1 MVYTMAPLR
10 QQRISLLAA
19 PCLGLTFVFWF
30 NTLMVTSF
38 AELERFEHP
47 PKDDGSLSLL
57 VIGDWGRNGRYNQS
71 KVALQMGRIGE
82 KLDIDFIIST
92 GDNFYENGLKGVN
105 DPTFEKSFTNIYT
118 AKSLHKQWYSILGN
132 HDYRGDAEAQ
142 LSPLLR
148 KIDSRWLC
156 LRSFIL
162 NAETAEFFFVDTTP
176 FVDSYFVETDHTYD
190 WRGVSPR
197 LTYLANLLKDLE
209 ITLRE
214 STAKWKIV
222 VGHHAIRSAGHHG
235 DTSELI
241 QNLLPLLEAH
251 DVDLYINGHDHSLEH
266 IKSSDSAIQFLTSG
280 AGSKAWRGDVKE
292 NTGNNG
298 ATMKFF
304 YDGQGFM
311 SLQLNRADAE
321 FVFYDVFGQVLHTW
335 KVSKHAYASI

>member
-1 MVYTMAPLR
+1 MVYTMAPLH

-19 PCLGLTFVFWF
+19 PCIGLTFVFWF

-38 AELERFEHP
+38 AELERYEHP
-47 PKDDGSLSLL
+47 SKDDGPLSLL

-71 KVALQMGRIGE
+71 NVALQMGRIGE
-82 KLDIDFIIST
+82 KLDIDFVIST
-92 GDNFYENGLKGVN
+92 GDNFYENGLK
-105 DPTFEKSFTNIYT
+105 
-118 AKSLHKQWYSILGN
+118 
-132 HDYRGDAEAQ
+132 
-142 LSPLLR
+142 
-148 KIDSRWLC
+148 
-156 LRSFIL
+156 
-162 NAETAEFFFVDTTP
+162 ETAEFFFVDASP

-190 WRGVSPR
+190 WRGVPPR
-197 LTYLANLLKDLE
+197 LTYLAILLKDLE

-241 QNLLPLLEAH
+241 QNLLPLLEAN

-266 IKSSDSAIQFLTSG
+266 ISSSDSAIQFLTSG
-280 AGSKAWRGDVKE
+280 ACSKAWRGDLKE
-292 NTGNNG
+292 NTSKNG
-298 ATMKFF
+298 PAMKFF
-304 YDGQGFM
+304 YDGLGFM

-335 KVSKHAYASI
+335 KVSKHPYSSI